1 MFGNVLPR
9 CSATRIFQGAVLSVW
24 SSAGSFCSRLLLV
37 GHSGLA
43 VVFSGEHMFGGGII
57 HSSDWLEFFYFRC
70 WTILNF
76 SRVWFSSILSL
87 L

>member
-1 MFGNVLPR
+1 MQGPSYEVGSVSSMFGKVLPR

-24 SSAGSFCSRLLLV
+24 SSAGSFCSRLFLV

-57 HSSDWLEFFYFRC
+57 RSSDWLEFFIFDVGP
-70 WTILNF
+70 F
-76 SRVWFSSILSL
+76 
-87 L
+87 